1 MSNLPRQHV
10 AVVWCPI
17 SPAAFNMSKQAKTA
31 RVGSSVCTK
40 GGKPKTSVRSG
51 KSMENGLN
59 QRIKQIE
66 SQEFHDFTHF
76 KDQMISNVKQ
86 TNRDRYT

>member
-66 SQEFHDFTHF
+66 SQEFHDFTH
-76 KDQMISNVKQ
+76 
-86 TNRDRYT
+86 